1 MGSSQRLAMTA
12 RCLILVMF
20 VFLTH
25 ILSLPRGYHGSP
37 LPLPATYPP
46 QPSTSP
52 PTTESTPPPPKPDL
66 RAAVVQYSEEVQPVP
81 LLATYQPEL
90 PQPSTYLPQP
100 LASPP
105 ATESTHPPAT
115 PDPGA
120 AEVQFVENAE
130 AGTVVQVRTIDYGES
145 GPLCHNVERIEAVD
159 QCEQFVEQTCYT
171 QNTEHCELEFYKN
184 CTGVVVTNVERACF
198 TVEGL
203 LCSLQEHINYDTV
216 EETYKVTKCSKV
228 NDRICDTV
236 FDSKT
241 MTKNEYSD
249 KQMVC
254 DQQPTSRCYD
264 VPRTMQEEK
273 CTEEVHKYCQKF
285 TNVFVVP
292 LERQNCHFATKK
304 FCEIQ
309 DRVRAKKAKRFS
321 YSVDCKSV
329 NRELCDNVERMTLDP
344 KCEIQERMKCSYSP
358 VMKCEEEPR
367 QYCHMVENVIVE
379 KVCEKNMETSYL

>member
-1 MGSSQRLAMTA
+1 
-12 RCLILVMF
+12 
-20 VFLTH
+20 
-25 ILSLPRGYHGSP
+25 
-37 LPLPATYPP
+37 
-46 QPSTSP
+46 
-52 PTTESTPPPPKPDL
+52 
-66 RAAVVQYSEEVQPVP
+66 
-81 LLATYQPEL
+81 
-90 PQPSTYLPQP
+90 
-100 LASPP
+100 
-105 ATESTHPPAT
+105 
-115 PDPGA
+115 
-120 AEVQFVENAE
+120 
-130 AGTVVQVRTIDYGES
+130 VVQVRTIDYGES

-171 QNTEHCELEFYKN
+171 QSKEHCEPEFYKN

-198 TVEGL
+198 TVEEL

-241 MTKNEYSD
+241 MTKDDYQCLDLVSPHCYLQDTTVKDAICTHSVEFNCKNEAPQNEYSD

>member
-1 MGSSQRLAMTA
+1 
-12 RCLILVMF
+12 
-20 VFLTH
+20 
-25 ILSLPRGYHGSP
+25 
-37 LPLPATYPP
+37 
-46 QPSTSP
+46 
-52 PTTESTPPPPKPDL
+52 
-66 RAAVVQYSEEVQPVP
+66 
-81 LLATYQPEL
+81 
-90 PQPSTYLPQP
+90 
-100 LASPP
+100 
-105 ATESTHPPAT
+105 
-115 PDPGA
+115 
-120 AEVQFVENAE
+120 
-130 AGTVVQVRTIDYGES
+130 VVQVRTIDYGES

-198 TVEGL
+198 TVEEL

-241 MTKNEYSD
+241 MTKDDYQCLDLVSPHCYLQDTTVKDAICTHSVEFNCKNEAPQNEYSD

-379 KVCEKNMETSYL
+379 KVCEKKMETSYL